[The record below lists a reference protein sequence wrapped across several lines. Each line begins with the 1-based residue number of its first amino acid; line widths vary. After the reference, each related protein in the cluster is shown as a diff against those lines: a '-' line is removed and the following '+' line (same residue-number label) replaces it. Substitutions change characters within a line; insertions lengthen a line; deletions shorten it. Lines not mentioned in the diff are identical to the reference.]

1 MLSDRGYYDYP
12 KLENSLFDAVKLV
25 KIVDLDKHRYS
36 GYGTG
41 FDRRANF
48 SVANGF
54 GRNVIISR
62 VDMSSSVHNKKKDF
76 LILYNMINLYF

>member
-12 KLENSLFDAVKLV
+12 KLENSLFYTVKLV
-25 KIVDLDKHRYS
+25 KNVDLDKHRYS

-41 FDRRANF
+41 FDRRVNF
-48 SVANGF
+48 PVANGF

-62 VDMSSSVHNKKKDF
+62 VDMSSSVHNKKKYF

>member
-12 KLENSLFDAVKLV
+12 KLENSLFGAVKLV
-25 KIVDLDKHRYS
+25 KNVDLDKHRYS

-41 FDRRANF
+41 FDRRVNF

-54 GRNVIISR
+54 ARNVIISR